1 MKGFPKKKQWYT
13 TGRSPPCHIL
23 NFAGYAHLYVVSHF
37 HVRLLEGI
45 LTAGRLKWLGLVA
58 DDHFS
63 GVTPLIDQP
72 GNQGSWIQG

>member
-1 MKGFPKKKQWYT
+1 MSYLKFCWVCPFI
-13 TGRSPPCHIL
+13 R
-23 NFAGYAHLYVVSHF
+23 VSHF

-72 GNQGSWIQG
+72 GNQGS